1 MSIEISRDS
10 VVKEK
15 PSRVETPVARTSD
28 SFEQVFSSRKSSGD
42 AEALKAL
49 FKQIDDQARRVSG
62 SRTVRDLQLY
72 KKYVQSFLQNAVQL
86 GLKTDQSRSWQQ
98 GGTLQT
104 LVKTVNQKLVDLTN
118 DVLNKNKDSLD
129 LLGHLDEIR
138 GMLINLY
145 V

>member
-15 PSRVETPVARTSD
+15 PSRVETPVARTND

-72 KKYVQSFLQNAVQL
+72 KKYVQSFLQNAVQI